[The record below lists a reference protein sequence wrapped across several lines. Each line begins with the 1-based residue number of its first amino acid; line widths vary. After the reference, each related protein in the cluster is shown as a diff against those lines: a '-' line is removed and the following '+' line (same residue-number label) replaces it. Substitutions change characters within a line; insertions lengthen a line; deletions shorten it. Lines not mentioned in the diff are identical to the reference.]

1 VATAESSTDRD
12 SGSRRSL
19 LRRTLL
25 TALAF
30 TALLGV
36 VFGGIVTY
44 AYAHFDG
51 QIHRI
56 SALQTKDPN
65 IQNAKKQATAENFL
79 IIGSDSRQGANAAY
93 GDAPGQRSDTTIVV
107 HLSADHHRASVV
119 SIPRDAW
126 VTIPS
131 CRDAHGKTVAA
142 HHELF
147 NSAFSVGGP
156 RCTIATVQKL
166 TGIAITHFVQIDF
179 VGFRRVVNAL
189 GSVTVCSPQAVTDEG
204 THLTLKKGANRLDGS
219 EALQY
224 VRARESL
231 GDGSD
236 LDRIKRQQQ
245 FLGVVLRQAMS
256 GSLLT
261 DPARL
266 THFLDAV
273 TRAITVDKA
282 TSFGDLR
289 NLAGSLHGLDPKRVT
304 FYTAPIADRDY
315 TPPGTSYGGKVR
327 LDDAKGR
334 VLYRSIIDDTAQ
346 RPATRTST
354 RTSTPRTPKPDRN
367 GAEQTCA
374 L

>member
-1 VATAESSTDRD
+1 MPPASEPNHSAPERP
-12 SGSRRSL
+12 RRSL
-19 LRRTLL
+19 LRRTLV
-25 TALAF
+25 TALSF
-30 TALLGV
+30 TAVLGA

-44 AYAHFDG
+44 AYAKYDG
-51 QIHRI
+51 QIRRI

-65 IQNAKKQATAENFL
+65 IRDATKQVTAENFL
-79 IIGSDSRQGANAAY
+79 IIGSDSRQGANARY

-107 HLSADHHRASVV
+107 HLSADHRRASVV

-126 VTIPS
+126 VSIPS
-131 CRDAHGKTVAA
+131 CVDARGRTVPP
-142 HHELF
+142 HQDLF
-147 NSAFSVGGP
+147 NSAFSAGGP

-166 TGIAITHFVQIDF
+166 TGIAIKHYVQVDF

-189 GSVTVCSPQAVTDEG
+189 GTVTVCSPQAVTDVG
-204 THLTLKKGANRLDGS
+204 THLTLRRGENRLDGR

-261 DPARL
+261 DPSRL
-266 THFLDAV
+266 TGFLDAV
-273 TRAITVDKA
+273 TRAITVDKG

-289 NLAGSLHGLDPKRVT
+289 TLARSLHGLDPKRVA

-315 TPPGTSYGGKVR
+315 TPPGTSGGGKVR

-334 VLYRSIIDDTAQ
+334 ALYQSIIDDTTR
-346 RPATRTST
+346 RPG
-354 RTSTPRTPKPDRN
+354 TPARPSHVPKPDRN
-367 GAEQTCA
+367 GAEKTCA